1 MKNLVEERNG
11 KMYVNGKYLADVR
24 EELPEGWRYI
34 KGALTAPLGYEWA
47 WNVKSHFGGEC
58 KQWLVR
64 VVQTA

>member
-1 MKNLVEERNG
+1 MYKRVEERNG

-24 EELPEGWRYI
+24 EELPEGWRQ
-34 KGALTAPLGYEWA
+34 LGYEWA

-58 KQWLVR
+58 KQCLVR